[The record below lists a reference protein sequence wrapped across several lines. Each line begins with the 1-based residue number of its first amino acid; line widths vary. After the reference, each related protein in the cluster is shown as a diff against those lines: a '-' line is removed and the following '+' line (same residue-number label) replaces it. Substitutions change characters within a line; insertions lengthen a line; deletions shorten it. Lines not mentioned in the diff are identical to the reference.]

1 MYSRG
6 MRGSVRKPRT
16 AGGTWSYRLDLDV
29 DAAGQRFQKQVGGFR
44 TKKEAQTALNEALSS
59 VQHGTYVAPSRQ
71 TVAEFLSLWIE
82 GVKSELAITAW
93 SNYRMVVNFYIVPHL
108 GSKRLTELTPVQIKA
123 WHTKLLEHGRKD
135 GSGLSSRSVQ
145 LAHRVLHRALAD
157 AVRWNLLM
165 VNPASRVKAPRAN
178 SAEMQAWTAEEAVRF
193 LGGVADTRLLAL
205 WIVALHTG
213 LRRGELA
220 GLRWKDIDV
229 GGATLTVAQQ
239 RTTADYAVVVMAPKA
254 KSQRQLQLAPAT
266 IAALEAHRKRQ
277 RIERVAAGPAWE
289 NTGYVFVNE
298 LGQPYHPSRL
308 REMFEKDCIRV
319 GVPAIRLH
327 DLRHTMATLAL
338 QAGVHPKI
346 VQEQLGHSAIN
357 VTLDIYSHVPQ
368 AVKREAAGKIAGIF
382 EM

>member
-16 AGGTWSYRLDLDV
+16 SGGTWSYRLDLDV

-71 TVAEFLSLWIE
+71 TVAEFLALWIE

-135 GSGLSSRSVQ
+135 GTGLASRSVQ

-165 VNPASRVKAPRAN
+165 VNPASRVKAPKAN

-193 LGGVADTRLLAL
+193 LGGVAETRLLAL

-229 GGATLTVAQQ
+229 DGATLTVAQQ

-254 KSQRQLQLAPAT
+254 KSQRQLQLAPTT

-319 GVPAIRLH
+319 RVPAIRLH

-382 EM
+382 EL